1 MPFGFFMLALTT
13 RHLNHYLQL
22 MRVDRPIGTY
32 LVIWPALWSLWIAAE
47 GLPEPLLIVVFIT
60 GAFLMRSAGCV
71 INDFADRNI
80 DGHIE
85 RTKKRPLAAGLISA
99 TEAIQLFIL
108 LCICAAFLLLLTNSL
123 TALLAFAALLL
134 AALYPFTKRFTH
146 FPQIVLGMAFSCSIP
161 MAFAAQ
167 THSLPAI
174 ILPLYAAVIIW
185 VVIYDTFYAMVDRD
199 DDLKIGVK
207 STAVLF
213 GRYDKLI
220 TACLQM
226 VFVALMIKVGLLL
239 SLGRIYFGAIVFTG
253 VLFIHQQ
260 LLISQREKN
269 NCFNAFLN
277 NNYVGLAIF
286 VGLAADYAFYIA
298 L

>member
-1 MPFGFFMLALTT
+1 MLALTSQNI
-13 RHLNHYLQL
+13 NHYLKL
-22 MRVDRPIGTY
+22 MRTDRPIGTY
-32 LVIWPALWSLWIAAE
+32 LVVWPALWSLWIAAE
-47 GLPEPLLIVVFIT
+47 GMPNPLLIIVFII
-60 GAFLMRSAGCV
+60 GGFLMRSAGCV

-99 TEAIQLFIL
+99 TEAMQLFIL
-108 LCICAAFLLLLTNSL
+108 LCIFAALLLLLTNTL
-123 TALLAFAALLL
+123 TFLLALAALLL

-167 THSLPAI
+167 TNSLPPI
-174 ILPLYAAVIIW
+174 ILPLYAAVVVW
-185 VVIYDTFYAMVDRD
+185 VVVYDTFYAMIDRD
-199 DDLKIGVK
+199 DDLKVGVK
-207 STAVLF
+207 STAVFF

-220 TACLQM
+220 TACLQI
-226 VFVALMIKVGLLL
+226 VFIALMIKIGLLL
-239 SLGRIYFGAIVFTG
+239 TLGRIYFGAIVFTS

-260 LLISQREKN
+260 LLISQRDKN

-277 NNYVGLAIF
+277 NNYVGLIIF
-286 VGLAADYAFYIA
+286 IGLVADYAFYIA

>member
-1 MPFGFFMLALTT
+1 MFRQG
-13 RHLNHYLQL
+13 
-22 MRVDRPIGTY
+22 
-32 LVIWPALWSLWIAAE
+32 
-47 GLPEPLLIVVFIT
+47 
-60 GAFLMRSAGCV
+60 
-71 INDFADRNI
+71 
-80 DGHIE
+80 
-85 RTKKRPLAAGLISA
+85 
-99 TEAIQLFIL
+99 
-108 LCICAAFLLLLTNSL
+108 
-123 TALLAFAALLL
+123 
-134 AALYPFTKRFTH
+134 
-146 FPQIVLGMAFSCSIP
+146 
-161 MAFAAQ
+161 
-167 THSLPAI
+167 
-174 ILPLYAAVIIW
+174 ILPPPSLFHHHQQQMLKVG
-185 VVIYDTFYAMVDRD
+185 VND

>member
-1 MPFGFFMLALTT
+1 MLALTSQNI
-13 RHLNHYLQL
+13 NHYLKL
-22 MRVDRPIGTY
+22 MRTDRPIGTY
-32 LVIWPALWSLWIAAE
+32 LVVWPALWSLWIAAE
-47 GLPEPLLIVVFIT
+47 GMPNPLLIIVFII

-99 TEAIQLFIL
+99 TEAMQLFIL
-108 LCICAAFLLLLTNSL
+108 LCIFAALLLLLTNTL
-123 TALLAFAALLL
+123 TFLLALAALLL

-167 THSLPAI
+167 TNSLPPI
-174 ILPLYAAVIIW
+174 ILPLYAAVVVW
-185 VVIYDTFYAMVDRD
+185 VVVYDTFYAMIDRD
-199 DDLKIGVK
+199 DDLKVGVK
-207 STAVLF
+207 STAVFF

-220 TACLQM
+220 TACLQI
-226 VFVALMIKVGLLL
+226 VFIALMIKIGLLL
-239 SLGRIYFGAIVFTG
+239 TLGRIYFGAIVFTS

-260 LLISQREKN
+260 LLISQRDKN

-277 NNYVGLAIF
+277 NNYVGLIIF
-286 VGLAADYAFYIA
+286 IGLVADYAFYIA